1 MPRTGSSAGDWI
13 ELRPGVIR
21 SLFGSSHASHGDVP
35 LDPPNAPI
43 RVDAHLVGPN
53 VVGACDD
60 AMFTA
65 SSSTGAGGRRLTYR
79 FKVTSE
85 NDVSKASARIRAMN
99 ASDSELRLDVHDLE
113 PGGVYIVTVQVTNF
127 LGDTSTAS
135 VTATK
140 SAAPAPVVAIDG
152 AKIIQTTAGAPLR
165 LSAQARL
172 PSGSCLGQSIE
183 DKVGTRIAYTWTL
196 VEGPSL
202 DFGAGTLAKTSSSP
216 TLFVEPRTLE
226 FGSTYVFRVE
236 ARLAAD
242 TFHRSHDTVTVVVG
256 VDSID
261 DPIVLGPSSS
271 PSGSGLEL
279 VALNRDPMLPDDSSE
294 YPWTHRWEC
303 VVFRGYDDVTGESCP
318 EAIDA
323 HLFVDADRVVVPG
336 GDPDGGRNGR
346 EVSVYV
352 RRGEGADGS
361 RRFRRRFQSASE
373 SRSRSRCSCPRRP
386 RSGPA
391 PGSRPGHRTWCRRRS
406 SFRCTATLWER
417 TPKRFPSGGPSSV
430 KERTRSSACWTHPW
444 VTTTRKRSS
453 SRPGA

>member
-1 MPRTGSSAGDWI
+1 MTATFGLAIDARDSRGNVITDPAVALNTAVTATVTPPDGVEYLPGLDVVTFERLDASFRTGFIPRVPGEYSVTAVFPGGAVTSPYVVHAHLAPAPVALGARMANSLGSIDVTFDAATDRARDGSLNACAELLSDDSYSALGRGAVCIWSSDTTLTLYTGKDPAVMPRVSGVSAGDWI

-113 PGGVYIVTVQVTNF
+113 PGSVYIVTVQVTNF

-152 AKIIQTTAGAPLR
+152 AKVIQTTAGAQLQ

-202 DFGAGTLAKTSSSP
+202 DFGAGTLATTSSSP

-242 TFHRSHDTVTVVVG
+242 TFQRSHDTVTVVVG

-261 DPIVLGPSSS
+261 DPIVLGP
-271 PSGSGLEL
+271 
-279 VALNRDPMLPDDSSE
+279 
-294 YPWTHRWEC
+294 
-303 VVFRGYDDVTGESCP
+303 
-318 EAIDA
+318 
-323 HLFVDADRVVVPG
+323 
-336 GDPDGGRNGR
+336 
-346 EVSVYV
+346 
-352 RRGEGADGS
+352 
-361 RRFRRRFQSASE
+361 
-373 SRSRSRCSCPRRP
+373 
-386 RSGPA
+386 
-391 PGSRPGHRTWCRRRS
+391 
-406 SFRCTATLWER
+406 
-417 TPKRFPSGGPSSV
+417 
-430 KERTRSSACWTHPW
+430 
-444 VTTTRKRSS
+444 
-453 SRPGA
+453 